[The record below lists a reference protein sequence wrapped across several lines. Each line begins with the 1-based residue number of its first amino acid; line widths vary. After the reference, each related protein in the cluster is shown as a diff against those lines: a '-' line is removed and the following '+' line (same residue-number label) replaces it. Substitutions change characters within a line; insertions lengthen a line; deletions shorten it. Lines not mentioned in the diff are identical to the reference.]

1 MLELKKLE
9 LEKMKVECAKA
20 EMEMRIFEAEDNI
33 QRLRENI
40 INQERRVMEL
50 TELINN
56 LKE

>member
-1 MLELKKLE
+1 
-9 LEKMKVECAKA
+9 MKVECAKA

-50 TELINN
+50 TNLIKN

>member
-1 MLELKKLE
+1 MLELKKLQ